1 MGPWRLEATSRSPQG
16 SKQAV
21 GRRWRMAVEQTKWH
35 GAAGYRSVRG
45 RTKASTGKHARRMH
59 AHAWPDQTGQ
69 RDRSMRT
76 ALDMMAPASSTSFHA
91 VSGVLAGAAQQR
103 DGSLAKSY
111 GRSRKF
117 RTNLLK
123 ARRRKK
129 VAKTNSPG
137 LLTATPDRA
146 YYFLLP
152 SADHIYSQSRL
163 SFRLSFTTASSN
175 I

>member
-1 MGPWRLEATSRSPQG
+1 M
-16 SKQAV
+16 
-21 GRRWRMAVEQTKWH
+21 EQTKWH

-123 ARRRKK
+123 MRRRKK
-129 VAKTNSPG
+129 VAKTNSPD
-137 LLTATPDRA
+137 LLITATPELTIFCCR
-146 YYFLLP
+146 
-152 SADHIYSQSRL
+152 SADHIYIVNLVLAFGCPLPPLHRIYSTVIICIRSKHTYINR
-163 SFRLSFTTASSN
+163 SKNTE

>member
-1 MGPWRLEATSRSPQG
+1 MATYHRRLFGSLEPGGHTSRSRQG

-76 ALDMMAPASSTSFHA
+76 ALDMMAPASSTRRRSTPCPECWP
-91 VSGVLAGAAQQR
+91 VQR

-123 ARRRKK
+123 VRRRKK
-129 VAKTNSPG
+129 K
-137 LLTATPDRA
+137 RC
-146 YYFLLP
+146 
-152 SADHIYSQSRL
+152 
-163 SFRLSFTTASSN
+163 
-175 I
+175 